1 MDLTPDQ
8 EAESRRI
15 AALLHSLVKFSGRSM
30 RSIEE
35 ELGVGSSSLAK
46 VLKGAIQLQY
56 GHILK
61 ILEVL
66 GVTPAQFFQ
75 VAYSSRVRASKLVE
89 QWRRYEEMD
98 AAKDDTTETTVR
110 RIIREIFG
118 ELSVEKDPD
127 R

>member
-15 AALLHSLVKFSGRSM
+15 AALLHSLVKFSGRSI

-35 ELGVGSSSLAK
+35 ELGVGSSSLGK
-46 VLKGAIQLQY
+46 VLKGSIQLQY

-61 ILEVL
+61 ILEAI

-75 VAYSSRVRASKLVE
+75 VAYSARVRANKVVE
-89 QWRRYEEMD
+89 QWRRYEELD
-98 AAKDDTTETTVR
+98 TAKDDTPETMVR
-110 RIIREIFG
+110 RVVREIFG
-118 ELSVEKDPD
+118 ELSIEKDPE